1 MTPTE
6 IQLIVSIATIT
17 GSGVISV
24 IIAHKL
30 AAGRAER
37 EFRRKKLEEV
47 FMATHRFCI
56 TLFSANFIWTKVMS
70 KEIDYNQALEIFIE
84 NNSGKDDN
92 HHDVAVMLI
101 NIYFPELKPS
111 FNAILDRRNR
121 INLIH
126 RGFKE
131 AYKQGLDCSLFLKP
145 FHQELK
151 GIDEDEKKLAD
162 KLFKISESLR

>member
-1 MTPTE
+1 MTPAE

-56 TLFSANFIWTKVMS
+56 TLFTANFIWTKVMAE
-70 KEIDYNQALEIFIE
+70 EIDYNQGLEFFIK
-84 NNSGKDDN
+84 NHSGKDN
-92 HHDVAVMLI
+92 SHHDVAVMLI
-101 NIYFPELKPS
+101 NIYFPELRS
-111 FNAILDRRNR
+111 LFNSILDRRNR
-121 INLIH
+121 INSLH
-126 RGFKE
+126 RDFTE
-131 AYKQGLDCSLFLKP
+131 AYKQNLDCISFLQP
-145 FHQELK
+145 FQDELK
-151 GIDEDEKKLAD
+151 GIDEDEKKFAD